1 MDIQAYIQSGVIE
14 SYVLGL
20 ADDQEITEL
29 QRLQQ
34 DYPDIA
40 AAIAKC
46 EAWLQQAMPAFAEPV
61 SPGARNKIWSALQ
74 QPAASIGNGTREIV
88 MQPVIVR
95 NISRTMRYV
104 AAASIILLIANAALN
119 VYLYGRY
126 TTANKE
132 YLTLL
137 NERSSLL
144 TDNKIYQ
151 TRLTTLQ
158 ENLRLMTA
166 PDMLRITMPGVAGRE
181 QHLAT
186 VYWNTSNKQVYLM
199 ANSLPVAPA
208 GRQYQLWA
216 LVDGKPVDAGMLQ
229 DCKSLCSLKTI
240 QQAEAFAVTL
250 EKAGGS
256 ATPDLTQLYVMGKVP
271 S

>member
-1 MDIQAYIQSGVIE
+1 VDIQAYIQSGVIE

-34 DYPDIA
+34 EYPDIA

-61 SPGARNKIWSALQ
+61 LPGTREKIWTALQ
-74 QPAASIGNGTREIV
+74 QPASTANGAREIV
-88 MQPVIVR
+88 MKPVVVR
-95 NISRTMRYV
+95 NMSLSMRYV
-104 AAASIILLIANAALN
+104 AAASIVLLIASAALN

-132 YLTLL
+132 YLALL

-144 TDNKIYQ
+144 TDNKTYQ
-151 TRLTTLQ
+151 TKLTALQ
-158 ENLRLMTA
+158 ENLQLMAA
-166 PDMLRITMPGVAGRE
+166 PGMIQVSMPGVAGKE

-186 VYWNTSNKQVYLM
+186 VYWSTRNKQVYLM
-199 ANSLPVAPA
+199 ANSLPAAPT

-216 LVDGKPVDAGMLQ
+216 IVDGKPVDAGMLQ
-229 DCKSLCSLKTI
+229 DCTSLCSLKTVER
-240 QQAEAFAVTL
+240 AEAFAITL
-250 EKAGGS
+250 EQAGGS